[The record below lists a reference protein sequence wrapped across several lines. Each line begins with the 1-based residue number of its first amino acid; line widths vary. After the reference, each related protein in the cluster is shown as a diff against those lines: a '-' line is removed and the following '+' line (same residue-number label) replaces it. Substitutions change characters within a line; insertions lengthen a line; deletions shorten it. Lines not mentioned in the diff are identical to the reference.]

1 MSKPV
6 SVTII
11 QRAREIISEPENWC
25 RGSFARGRGGVSV
38 SVRDSS
44 ARRFCAMGALI
55 LAATEITGD
64 NTRANELAYS
74 IAKTISKTGSLVF
87 INDRQGHAAVLAL
100 FDEALA
106 TA

>member
-11 QRAREIISEPENWC
+11 QRGREIISAPENWC

-38 SVRDSS
+38 SVRDHS

-64 NTRANELAYS
+64 NTKANELAYA

-87 INDRQGHAAVLAL
+87 INDRHGHEAVLAL

-106 TA
+106 AA